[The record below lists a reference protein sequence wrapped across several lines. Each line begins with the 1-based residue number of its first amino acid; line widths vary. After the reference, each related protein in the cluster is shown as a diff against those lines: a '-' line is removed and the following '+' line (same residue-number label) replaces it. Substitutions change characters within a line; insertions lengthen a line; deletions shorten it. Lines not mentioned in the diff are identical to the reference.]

1 MQIQPKDV
9 RDMNGT
15 LVLLSIVLNMP
26 YVIWTSRLMTTGQIH
41 QIPKWIQLGALI
53 TNWTAIF
60 LVVGVVRAR
69 LRKKMYARRAA
80 EAAGAGSREG

>member
-15 LVLLSIVLNMP
+15 LVLLSIVLFMP
-26 YVIWTSRLMTTGQIH
+26 YMFWMSRSMTTGQIH
-41 QIPKWIQLGALI
+41 QIPKWIRLAALV

-69 LRKKMYARRAA
+69 LTKKMYARRAA
-80 EAAGAGSREG
+80 EADGAGNREG